1 MKKSLL
7 YTHGLLILLTISTAL
22 VSSSIKVSILA
33 VSLIMGLSVFK
44 FMLVAF
50 QFMELRKA
58 NSFWKLTLGILL
70 GLIVLLIV
78 TII

>member
-1 MKKSLL
+1 
-7 YTHGLLILLTISTAL
+7 
-22 VSSSIKVSILA
+22 
-33 VSLIMGLSVFK
+33 MGLSVFK